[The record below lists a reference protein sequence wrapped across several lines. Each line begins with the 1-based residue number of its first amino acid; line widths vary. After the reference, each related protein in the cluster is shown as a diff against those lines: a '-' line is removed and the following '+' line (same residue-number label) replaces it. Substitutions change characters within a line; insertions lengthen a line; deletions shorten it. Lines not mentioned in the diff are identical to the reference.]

1 MPCGPSPPPCL
12 NMQWGVPL
20 EFVETDTHKHPHAEI
35 LKNDGSQGELRWY
48 TIWGMCHNR
57 RGPSKQKNI
66 KNRRQNQVKIDLK
79 SLKMTF
85 GGVWSGLG
93 GRLGAMLAPRGAQE
107 PQHVRKPRSRSPR
120 GPPFGWPFSV
130 FFMIFRCF
138 FACLFRGLFWRA
150 SGSNLEVIL
159 GRFSKK
165 FQRFFGQFPAYLAH
179 GKPSFLY
186 GIYSVWGTSAFKKT
200 LHKS

>member
-1 MPCGPSPPPCL
+1 LTQTWTHQNINVKIDTQIKSRIMFIYYFVSINTFWYIIQMPCGPSPPPCL

-48 TIWGMCHNR
+48 TIWGMCHNK
-57 RGPSKQKNI
+57 RGPSKQTII

-93 GRLGAMLAPRGAQE
+93 GRLEAMLATRGAQE
-107 PQHVRKPRSRSPR
+107 PQHVRKPHSRSSGDHPLGDHFR
-120 GPPFGWPFSV
+120 YFLWFSDVFLHV
-130 FFMIFRCF
+130 FFAGCF
-138 FACLFRGLFWRA
+138 GGLPGA
-150 SGSNLEVIL
+150 I
-159 GRFSKK
+159 
-165 FQRFFGQFPAYLAH
+165 
-179 GKPSFLY
+179 
-186 GIYSVWGTSAFKKT
+186 
-200 LHKS
+200 